1 MATNP
6 SDPVAR
12 VYAAALYEVAREKGI
27 VGEVYGGLQ
36 AVLGAYQDKQFR
48 DFFTSPRVPREVKQ
62 KGLGAALQDKVAP
75 QVLNFLML
83 LIQKG
88 REPLLDNIFNAF
100 AVYRDEAENRAH
112 AFVESGTN
120 FDAAE
125 LEELRKAL
133 GQASGGKEIE
143 LHFEHRPELIGGA
156 KIRMGDLLID
166 TSLSTRLARL
176 ARSIHEGN
184 QATR

>member
-27 VGEVYGGLQ
+27 VGDVYAGLK
-36 AVLGAYQDKQFR
+36 AVMDAYQDKGFK

-62 KGLGAALQDKVAP
+62 RGLEAALGGRVKAE
-75 QVLNFLML
+75 VLNFLKL
-83 LIQKG
+83 LTEKS

-112 AFVESGTN
+112 AWVEAGSE
-120 FDAAE
+120 FSQAE
-125 LEELRKAL
+125 KDELVKAL
-133 GQASGGKEIE
+133 SGASGGKDIV
-143 LHFEHRPELIGGA
+143 LHYEHKPELLGGA
-156 KIRMGDLLID
+156 RVRLGDLLVD
-166 TSLSTRLARL
+166 TTLRTRLNNLSRAI
-176 ARSIHEGN
+176 AESN
-184 QATR
+184 